1 MRKVNGGENILNYTI
16 LDHKGY
22 KSFEDKMKK
31 FEMHKPYD
39 KIFKTILKQNPKGFL
54 IVFKIPARF
63 EGFID
68 SEIINYFYQELHVDI
83 LMKAYGDGI
92 YVIEFQSTKLTL
104 DDITRFGNYMGSLVH
119 KYKADIHLYVITT
132 AHEKMRKIT
141 KKFGE
146 YEFTIY
152 IVSLTEFDY
161 NKALNRI
168 KYKIENKEWF
178 KEEDIVLVET
188 IPFMARKE
196 KEKKKLLK
204 TVAELTNQL
213 DGLISNSKLI
223 EIKTMQFVLACEIL
237 NDNEKDKIAPVIT
250 MKTEEKE
257 EVFQGYLTKEEQEEF
272 IEKGKEEEKEKIVK
286 NLIKLGQTPEFIE
299 KATNMNKAQI
309 AALTTTII

>member
-1 MRKVNGGENILNYTI
+1 MTLQD
-16 LDHKGY
+16 L
-22 KSFEDKMKK
+22 
-31 FEMHKPYD
+31 
-39 KIFKTILKQNPKGFL
+39 
-54 IVFKIPARF
+54 A
-63 EGFID
+63 
-68 SEIINYFYQELHVDI
+68 II
-83 LMKAYGDGI
+83 
-92 YVIEFQSTKLTL
+92 
-104 DDITRFGNYMGSLVH
+104 
-119 KYKADIHLYVITT
+119 
-132 AHEKMRKIT
+132 
-141 KKFGE
+141 
-146 YEFTIY
+146 
-152 IVSLTEFDY
+152 
-161 NKALNRI
+161 I

-223 EIKTMQFVLACEIL
+223 EIKTMQFVLAYEIL